1 MNASVLALM
10 KTHLQL
16 LITTS
21 CLAALLLA
29 GTALAQTPSPTAAS
43 KMKAIVYHDY
53 GSPDTLRLEEIE
65 KPVPNDNQLL
75 IKVHAVSVN
84 PLDWHFM
91 EGIPY
96 LGRPLA
102 FGFLKPEVTRLG
114 VDYAGT
120 VEAVGKNVNE
130 FKPGDEVYGN
140 KFGAFAE
147 YVVATDKAL
156 ALKPANL
163 TFEQAASLPVAAIT
177 ALQAL
182 RDHGKIQPGQKV
194 LINGASGGVG
204 TFAVQIAKSF
214 GADVTGVCSGRN
226 AEMVRSLGADH
237 VIDYTKED
245 FTKRAERYDLILDN
259 VGSQPLSGFRR
270 VLAPTG
276 KYIVVGGG
284 GVNDSRWAGPMIG
297 VTKMLILKP
306 FVSQEM
312 KMMLAEMN
320 RKDLTLLADLIQTGK
335 VKPVIDRTYPFS
347 QLPEAMRY
355 LEEGHARGKVVVTVG
370 DNIEPLSPVANRA
383 ATPPSPVLIA
393 FKLIAAPLGVLI
405 VPIIAAF
412 ALNRRF
418 KRHNPDKRGYRWG
431 YYFSIMAFIAG
442 LGFGAF
448 LECGF
453 AGLIACGIIY
463 AILAWFFAE
472 RCHWAWIALT
482 ILSFNPIAW
491 IINAIYLRKRWA
503 EEPGATATV

>member
-1 MNASVLALM
+1 M
-10 KTHLQL
+10 
-16 LITTS
+16 
-21 CLAALLLA
+21 AALLLT
-29 GTALAQTPSPTAAS
+29 GTVPAQTPSPSTGPR
-43 KMKAIVYHDY
+43 MKAIVYHDY
-53 GSPDTLRLEEIE
+53 GSPDVLRLEEID

-75 IKVHAVSVN
+75 IRVRAVSVN

-102 FGFLKPEVTRLG
+102 FGFIKPEVTRIG

-120 VEAVGKNVNE
+120 VEAVGKNVTE

-156 ALKPANL
+156 ALKPTNL

-245 FTKRAERYDLILDN
+245 FTQRAERYDLILDN

-306 FVSQEM
+306 FVSQEL

-320 RKDLTLLADLIQTGK
+320 RKDLTVLADLIQTGK
-335 VKPVIDRTYPFS
+335 VKPVIDRTYTFS

-370 DNIEPLSPVANRA
+370 DNIEPLSPVAKRTA
-383 ATPPSPVLIA
+383 SQPGPVLVA
-393 FKLIAAPLGVLI
+393 FKLIAIPLCVLI
-405 VPIIAAF
+405 LPIIVAF
-412 ALNRRF
+412 VLNRRF
-418 KRHNPDKRGYRWG
+418 KRQNPDKRGYRWG
-431 YYFSIMAFIAG
+431 YYFSIMAVIAG
-442 LGFGAF
+442 LGLGAF

-453 AGLIACGIIY
+453 AGVIVCGLLY
-463 AILAWFFAE
+463 AILAWFFAQ
-472 RCHWAWIALT
+472 RSHWAWIALT

-491 IINAIYLRKRWA
+491 IINAIYLRKRWS
-503 EEPGATATV
+503 EEPAATA

>member
-1 MNASVLALM
+1 M
-10 KTHLQL
+10 KTNLQL
-16 LITTS
+16 LITLS
-21 CLAALLLA
+21 CATTLLFA
-29 GTALAQTPSPTAAS
+29 GVTPAQTPSPTAAS

-53 GSPDTLRLEEIE
+53 GSPDVLRLEEVE

-75 IKVHAVSVN
+75 IRVRAVSVN

-96 LGRPLA
+96 VGRPLA
-102 FGFLKPEVTRLG
+102 FGFIKPEVTRLG

-120 VEAVGKNVNE
+120 VEAVGKNVTD

-156 ALKPANL
+156 ALKPVNL
-163 TFEQAASLPVAAIT
+163 TFEQSASLPVAAIT

-182 RDHGKIQPGQKV
+182 RDHGKLQPGQKV

-214 GADVTGVCSGRN
+214 DAEVTGVCSGRN

-245 FTKRAERYDLILDN
+245 FTGRAERYDLILDN

-270 VLAPTG
+270 VLVPKG
-276 KYIVVGGG
+276 KYIVIGGG

-297 VTKMLILKP
+297 VIKMLMLKP

-320 RKDLTLLADLIQTGK
+320 GKDLTVLTDLIQAGK
-335 VKPVIDRTYPFS
+335 VKPVIDRTYPSS

-370 DNIEPLSPVANRA
+370 DNIEPLSPLIKRTASQ
-383 ATPPSPVLIA
+383 PGPVLVA
-393 FKLIAAPLGVLI
+393 FKLIAVPLGVLI
-405 VPIIAAF
+405 LPIIAAF

-418 KRHNPDKRGYRWG
+418 QRHNPDKRGYRWG
-431 YYFSIMAFIAG
+431 YYFSIMAVIAG
-442 LGFGAF
+442 LGLGAF

-453 AGLIACGIIY
+453 GGVIVCGLLY
-463 AILAWFFAE
+463 AILAWFFAQ
-472 RCHWAWIALT
+472 RKRWAWIALT

-491 IINAIYLRKRWA
+491 IINAIYLRRRWA
-503 EEPGATATV
+503 EEPVALAS

>member
-1 MNASVLALM
+1 M
-10 KTHLQL
+10 KTNLQL

-21 CLAALLLA
+21 CLSALLL
-29 GTALAQTPSPTAAS
+29 GGSVPAQTPSPSTAPR
-43 KMKAIVYHDY
+43 MKAIVYHDY
-53 GSPDTLRLEEIE
+53 GSPDVLRLEEIE

-75 IKVHAVSVN
+75 IKVRAVSVN

-91 EGIPY
+91 EGTPFI
-96 LGRPLA
+96 GRPLA
-102 FGFLKPEVTRLG
+102 FGLVKPEVTRLG

-120 VEAVGKNVNE
+120 VEAVGKNVTD

-156 ALKPANL
+156 ALKPASL
-163 TFEQAASLPVAAIT
+163 TFEQAASLPVAAVT

-226 AEMVRSLGADH
+226 AEMVRSLGADQ

-245 FTKRAERYDLILDN
+245 FTRRVERYDLILDN
-259 VGSQPLSGFRR
+259 VGNQPLSGFRR

-284 GVNDSRWAGPMIG
+284 GVNDSRWTGPMIG
-297 VTKMLILKP
+297 VTKMLLLKS

-312 KMMLAEMN
+312 NMMMAEMK
-320 RKDLTLLADLIQTGK
+320 RKDLTDLADLVQAGK
-335 VKPVIDRTYPFS
+335 LKPVIDRTYPFS
-347 QLPEAMRY
+347 QLPEAIRY

-370 DNIEPLSPVANRA
+370 DSIEPLSPVAGR
-383 ATPPSPVLIA
+383 TVPSPVLVA
-393 FKLIAAPLGVLI
+393 FKLIAIPLGILI
-405 VPIIAAF
+405 LPIIAAF
-412 ALNRRF
+412 ALNRGF
-418 KRHNPDKRGYRWG
+418 KRHDPNKKGYRWG
-431 YYFSIMAFIAG
+431 YYFSIMSFIGG
-442 LGFGAF
+442 LILGAF
-448 LECGF
+448 LEAG
-453 AGLIACGIIY
+453 AVGMILTGLIYGG
-463 AILAWFFAE
+463 LAWFFA
-472 RCHWAWIALT
+472 RRQRWAWIALT
-482 ILSFNPIAW
+482 ILSLNPIAW
-491 IINAIYLRKRWA
+491 IINAIYLRRRWREDA
-503 EEPGATATV
+503 AVTAAA